1 MNNYL
6 VTAKNYSEDS
16 ENRIHS
22 DEIAQKFGFRGALVP
37 GVAVYGYMTHPL
49 VEEFGND
56 WLAEANI
63 QLRLLKPTYDG
74 EQMTIS
80 CKSQDNQ
87 IEVTSHDPEGQLT
100 AVLLSQS
107 AKKTSDGPQP
117 MHDLA
122 LLDGPIK
129 HPERVAIGW
138 ETVNAAEVFAPWEF
152 HLGSEE
158 NTRYTREVAD
168 TLDVYQAGYVHPHLL
183 LSLANTALMN
193 EYVMPTWIHASSN
206 IIHHHALRIGET
218 ITIRSVTTN
227 KWQKKGHEFIKLWVT
242 YWRGDELTTE
252 IDHTAIFKVAT

>member
-49 VEEFGND
+49 VEAFGAD
-56 WLAEANI
+56 WLARANV

-74 EQMTIS
+74 EQMTITYNR
-80 CKSQDNQ
+80 QEDQ
-87 IEVTSHDPEGQLT
+87 IEVVSHDPEGQLT
-100 AVLLSQS
+100 AVVLSQS
-107 AKKTSDGPQP
+107 DIATSDKPVP
-117 MHDLA
+117 MHELA

-129 HPERVAIGW
+129 NPERVAIGW
-138 ETVNAAEVFAPWEF
+138 ETVNEAEVFSPWQF
-152 HLGSEE
+152 QLSTEE
-158 NTRYTREVAD
+158 NARYTREVAD
-168 TLDVYQAGYVHPHLL
+168 TLDIYQAGYVHPHLL

-206 IIHHHALRIGET
+206 IVHHHALKTDDT
-218 ITIRSVTTN
+218 ITIRSVTTD

>member
-49 VEEFGND
+49 VEALGAD
-56 WLAEANI
+56 WLARANTEVK
-63 QLRLLKPTYDG
+63 LLKPTYDG

-80 CKSQDNQ
+80 CSSQEGQ
-87 IEVTSHDPEGQLT
+87 IEVVSHDPEGQLT
-100 AVLLSQS
+100 AVLLSRTENI
-107 AKKTSDGPQP
+107 ASDEPLP

-122 LLDGPIK
+122 LLDGPVK
-129 HPERVAIGW
+129 HPERVLIAW
-138 ETVNAAEVFAPWEF
+138 EAVKEGEVFSPWEF
-152 HLGSEE
+152 HLSIEE
-158 NTRYTREVAD
+158 NARYTREVAD
-168 TLDVYQAGYVHPHLL
+168 ALDIYQQGYVHPHLL
-183 LSLANTALMN
+183 LSLANTALVN

-206 IIHHHALRIGET
+206 IIHHQALKTDET
-218 ITIRSVTTN
+218 ITIRSVTTD

-242 YWRGDELTTE
+242 FWRGGELTTE